1 MNTDFLIQALSRLAG
16 TPHEGDLLFT
26 RALERSEIQ
35 KLLAGKVKWLNRWK
49 LQGVGE
55 AIDGGWI
62 TADRAVELREAKGP
76 ATVLLVDI
84 HSAGAG
90 MDGIYSA
97 AREISEAELFGE
109 AIRLAEQGLQ
119 PALRKFAQEAVRRAQ
134 RIGGRRQPISHWQEF
149 AFYSALADSP
159 EEAGRAVYWL
169 GLWPLAGN
177 PQEAMQLLPQSGL
190 MVEKLLLPPM
200 TSQAPAIRIAS
211 LVLEKPPQGA
221 LEALENLLRRAG
233 GRSRL
238 EVLEEAAR
246 NSLLWLGNLKP
257 GFLTNKLVA
266 IEIVPWRQSSGK
278 LLKWSGLK
286 QHGDEGL
293 PQFVVDR
300 QNPKGRLQVRWRIRP
315 AHLPKGAATFEV
327 RVLAGEEELAS
338 HSVELSGRTEEKAI
352 FTAEDFEELDEA
364 GRWEVCI
371 EVSSPGAEGV
381 EPQRTEDFLLLFGE
395 SPVSERVAAGEIVR
409 AVVDGLIQSDQ
420 REVFEQVAE
429 ERAQGNQGQP
439 DKHGFLSFR
448 LPGSRKGFR
457 VERPRLLAKIE
468 EDWTRHRAQTPIG
481 RWVVRCRPDG
491 SWPAAP
497 NYQPILQGKCPD
509 AEWQRLVEAAQRFQ
523 TDISRSGGTLARF
536 YLHGH
541 SSANV
546 VGDYLNAW
554 QGALE
559 QGPPNLAL
567 ANTLEVQTLAGRTIG
582 LVVLPFHPLRV
593 AWQSAYDTLALHLRS
608 SEGLPVQRVRK
619 ALQWLDGAHFPF
631 VLPGLREGESF
642 VFGDALGLAGVAMVS
657 DADREP
663 KAAIA
668 MLAACY
674 TGDSD
679 QLAPVLSIGS
689 GSALAREIRHY
700 LDTHPHC
707 EFLHVHAMRPG
718 DGATVVRALGRALRK
733 ENAAGEGDFEEQTA
747 LRDVAVR
754 LDLYPSESQLAVAG
768 RHLVRLNQ
776 RRRAG
781 SAAPPPED
789 AWCLESLELAGGRMV
804 PRLRW
809 ARREPGNPQTPA
821 HLALAFDTFCSRVQ
835 ALEAP
840 ARAHPLL
847 AFGLVAPLC
856 REFAFEQGQPR
867 WRLSIPTEQTG
878 EKLPDRVV
886 TERLTK
892 LHVAVLEATAR
903 SLGQENAWPV
913 QVTELGAEAAET
925 LERLHRLCDWV
936 VTMDRNVGIEYFDSP
951 REAEAVFDAYVI
963 DAVPERDD
971 LGCLQLITSTAHFD
985 EVRHLLDE
993 TLTLMGLSGS
1003 ARNCKFLLDQLK
1015 ALSGRLA
1022 MRLAAGA
1029 QGEAAARIGAELVAL
1044 ALARKKCLDAVE
1056 NDPCWPSL
1064 RCGFFVPLDDVRD
1077 LVPGNGESDDPV
1089 GPEHGGGGRADFLYV
1104 SIPSGKGR
1112 LGFRF
1117 VEVKYRRHLALARA
1131 AELQEE
1137 IAEQTRATREAWTEW
1152 FFGRKVAQ
1160 AERTLRAARL
1170 ARVLRFYADKARRHH
1185 LDAEAHRRFNEE
1197 LNKLL
1202 SAPAEYNLAEIEAGD
1217 RGLIFCPEFVRSGAE
1232 RLGDGGSDTCAV
1244 WLFGPD
1250 TLPDRPPEM
1259 QPPISL
1265 TSPSNATGVVL
1276 DYTTSDATA
1285 GRTERGAS
1293 EEPAPENGG
1302 DGPAQATLPT
1312 AEPLQVI
1319 LGVNRANEAVVWSP
1333 TLRGNPHLMIVGLP
1347 GMGKTT
1353 CLVNLCR
1360 QLHAGGIAPIVFSYH
1375 DDIDEQFKKLFP
1387 KLACHDC
1394 RNLGFNPMRIIQP
1407 SRFAHVEA
1415 AGQLRDIFGAIFEE
1429 LGELQLE
1436 HLRDA
1441 IKKSYTALGWG
1452 DSHPPEEVPAFRD
1465 FLIRLRNAPNP
1476 SVRIQSLLARL
1487 NELDD
1492 FGFFDATEG
1501 EASLL
1506 DSQLPRLI
1514 CIHAVANEKVQRAYA
1529 SFVLYRIYQDMFR
1542 RGRQERLTHAV
1553 VFDEAHRASRL
1564 KLLPTMA
1571 KECRKYGLALIVAS
1585 QEARDFDRSLFAA
1598 IANYLVLRVTDA
1610 DARAMARNVAAA
1622 DQERRIVDWLKNLP
1636 RFTACFFTE
1645 GQRLPASVRLAQP
1658 G

>member
-1 MNTDFLIQALSRLAG
+1 MNTDFLTQALSRLAG
-16 TPHEGDLLFT
+16 TPHQGDLLFT
-26 RALERSEIQ
+26 RALEWSEIEA
-35 KLLAGKVKWLNRWK
+35 LLAQHTQLGAGWQMR
-49 LQGVGE
+49 GVGKE
-55 AIDGGWI
+55 VGPGWI
-62 TADRAVELREAKGP
+62 TADQAVELREAKGP
-76 ATVLLVDI
+76 ATILLVDV

-97 AREISEAELFGE
+97 ARELSEAMLFGE
-109 AIRLAEQGLQ
+109 AINFAKQKLT
-119 PALRKFAQEAVRRAQ
+119 PALRKFADEAVRRA
-134 RIGGRRQPISHWQEF
+134 RRVGGRRQPISRRQEF
-149 AFYSALADSP
+149 GFYSALVSAP
-159 EEAGRAVYWL
+159 NEAGRVVHRL

-177 PQEAMQLLPQSGL
+177 PQEAMQLLSQSGL
-190 MVEKLLLPPM
+190 MVEKLLLPPA
-200 TSQAPAIRIAS
+200 TSESPPIRIAG
-211 LVLEKPPQGA
+211 LVLGQATQEALDA
-221 LEALENLLRRAG
+221 LEQLLRRAG
-233 GRSRL
+233 GLSRSA
-238 EVLEEAAR
+238 VLAEAAG
-246 NSLLWLGNLKP
+246 NALLWLGNLKP
-257 GFLTNKLVA
+257 GFLTNKLSE

-278 LLKWSGLK
+278 LLKWSGLT
-286 QHGDEGL
+286 QHADEAL
-293 PQFVVDR
+293 PQFVIDR
-300 QNPKGRLQVRWRIRP
+300 ENPRCQLQVRWRVRP
-315 AHLPKGAATFEV
+315 EHLPRGAATFEV

-338 HSVELSGRTEEKAI
+338 QSVESSERAEQKAI
-352 FTAEDFEELDEA
+352 FTPEDFQDLDES
-364 GRWEVCI
+364 GRWEVCV
-371 EVSSPGAEGV
+371 EVSAPGAEGV
-381 EPQRTEDFLLLFGE
+381 EPRRTEDFLLLFGE
-395 SPVSERVAAGEIVR
+395 SSVSERVAAGEIVR
-409 AVVDGLIQSDQ
+409 AVVDGLIHSDK
-420 REVFEQVAE
+420 REVFEQMAE
-429 ERAQGNQGQP
+429 ERAQGKQGQP

-457 VERPRLLAKIE
+457 IERPRLLAKIE
-468 EDWTRHRAQTPIG
+468 EDWANRAQSPVG
-481 RWVVRCRPDG
+481 RWIVRCRPDG

-497 NYQPILQGKCPD
+497 SYEPIPQGECPE
-509 AEWQRLVEAAQRFQ
+509 AEWQRLVEAAQRFRA
-523 TDISRSGGTLARF
+523 DISKSGGALARF

-546 VGDYLNAW
+546 VADYLNAW
-554 QGALE
+554 QVALE

-582 LVVLPFHPLRV
+582 LIVLPFHPLRV

-608 SEGLPVQRVRK
+608 NERLPVGQARK

-631 VLPGLREGESF
+631 ALPGLHEGETF

-657 DADREP
+657 DADPEP
-663 KAAIA
+663 KASIA

-674 TGDSD
+674 TADSE
-679 QLAPVLSIGS
+679 QLAPMLSIGS
-689 GSALAREIRHY
+689 GGALAREIRHY

-707 EFLHVHAMRPG
+707 QFLHVHAMRPG
-718 DGATVVRALGRALRK
+718 DGATVVRALGRALRT
-733 ENAAGEGDFEEQTA
+733 EGGPEPEDSEEAA
-747 LRDVAVR
+747 LRSVAVK
-754 LDLYPSESQLAVAG
+754 LDLYPSASQLAVAG

-781 SAAPPPED
+781 SATPPED

-821 HLALAFDTFCSRVQ
+821 HLALAFDTFCSKVQ
-835 ALEAP
+835 ALGTP
-840 ARAHPLL
+840 VRAHPLL

-892 LHVAVLEATAR
+892 LHVAILKATAR
-903 SLGQENAWPV
+903 SVGQENAWPV

-971 LGCLQLITSTAHFD
+971 LGCLQLITSTAHLD
-985 EVRHLLDE
+985 EVSHLLDG
-993 TLTLMGLSGS
+993 TLTQMGLSSS

-1044 ALARKKCLDAVE
+1044 ALARKKCLDAAE

-1077 LVPGNGESDDPV
+1077 LVPANGESDDPD

-1131 AELQEE
+1131 AELQQE
-1137 IAEQTRATREAWTEW
+1137 IAEQIRATREAWTEW
-1152 FFGRKVAQ
+1152 FFGRKAAQ

-1202 SAPAEYNLAEIEAGD
+1202 SAPVEYNLAEIEAGD

-1232 RLGDGGSDTCAV
+1232 RLGDGGSDTCVV
-1244 WLFGPD
+1244 WLFGSD

-1259 QPPISL
+1259 QPPISP
-1265 TSPSNATGVVL
+1265 TSPSNATGVVV
-1276 DYTTSDATA
+1276 DHTTSDAT
-1285 GRTERGAS
+1285 GRGPERGAS
-1293 EEPAPENGG
+1293 GEPAPENGG
-1302 DGPAQATLPT
+1302 DGTTQATLPT
-1312 AEPLQVI
+1312 TEPLQVM
-1319 LGVNRANEAVVWSP
+1319 LGVNRANEAVAWSP

-1360 QLHAGGIAPIVFSYH
+1360 QLHAGGIAPVVFSYH
-1375 DDIDEQFKKLFP
+1375 DDIDEQFEKLFP
-1387 KLACHDC
+1387 KLDCHDC
-1394 RNLGFNPMRIIQP
+1394 QNLGFNPMRIVQP
-1407 SRFAHVEA
+1407 GRFAHVEA
-1415 AGQLRDIFGAIFEE
+1415 AGQLRDIFSAIFEE

-1436 HLRDA
+1436 HLRDV
-1441 IKKSYTALGWG
+1441 IKKSYAALGWG
-1452 DSHPPEEVPAFRD
+1452 DSNPPEKIPAFRD

-1492 FGFFDATEG
+1492 FGFFDAAEG

-1506 DSQLPRLI
+1506 DSDLPQIIRV
-1514 CIHAVANEKVQRAYA
+1514 HAVANEKVQRAHA

-1542 RGRQERLTHAV
+1542 RGRQKRLTHAV

-1658 G
+1658 S